1 VTPVKLYPN
10 ADILKQEI
18 VQDNKGKVGIY
29 RWVNL
34 ISGKAYIGSSAN
46 LGRRLA
52 FYFNYKY
59 ITNSKATMLIHRALL
74 KYGYSGFKL
83 EILEYCDKDDLL
95 AREQYYLDLFKPEYN
110 IYETA
115 GSPLGYKHTEETMI
129 KLRAIAK
136 KRNESEEERARVGKL
151 QQYRS
156 EESKKKGSQKCW
168 REKILEIN
176 RAKARSVEITN
187 VLTNEKIIYP
197 TLKEAAEGLDVHL
210 NTVKRA
216 LKVKSLIKKI
226 YSITDVKAKS

>member
-1 VTPVKLYPN
+1 
-10 ADILKQEI
+10 
-18 VQDNKGKVGIY
+18 
-29 RWVNL
+29 
-34 ISGKAYIGSSAN
+34 
-46 LGRRLA
+46 
-52 FYFNYKY
+52 
-59 ITNSKATMLIHRALL
+59 MLIHRALL